1 MAGNDRLRTF
11 GTLGTR
17 RGETGYRSIVLSC
30 NLARISRNDGANFV
44 TKAALFVIAS
54 VTLSAAASAS
64 AQASVDDAPL
74 AHTPD
79 DSSEAAKIA
88 TATATA
94 IDADYRRVAE
104 CGIAKNRVAVKAWV
118 DDWHN
123 VGSGDAEKF
132 LKATGSTASLK
143 AALAGCVEQGLR
155 FLPYDPDRLASDWGT
170 MLGWTV
176 PAPDPTTT
184 DRVLGVQ
191 RVGSFSELVSCI
203 RAKNS
208 ASDIQAFIA
217 APSIDVKVQRY
228 STLSDKCL
236 PRDGVNLDFNFGA
249 LERALVE

>member
-1 MAGNDRLRTF
+1 MHSFCYAIWLKF
-11 GTLGTR
+11 LGT
-17 RGETGYRSIVLSC
+17 TGLI
-30 NLARISRNDGANFV
+30 FV
-44 TKAALFVIAS
+44 TKAALFVIAI
-54 VTLSAAASAS
+54 VTLSAAYGASAKD
-64 AQASVDDAPL
+64 SVDDAPL
-74 AHTPD
+74 AHAPD

-94 IDADYRRVAE
+94 IDADYWRVAE

-132 LKATGSTASLK
+132 QEDTGSTASLK
-143 AALAGCVEQGLR
+143 AALAGCIEPSLH
-155 FLPYDPDRLASDWGT
+155 FLPYDPDRLAYDWGK

-208 ASDIQAFIA
+208 ASDIKAFIA
-217 APSIDVKVQRY
+217 EPSMDVKVQRY
-228 STLSDKCL
+228 STFSDKCP
-236 PRDGVNLDFNFGA
+236 PRTGVNLDFNFGA
-249 LERALVE
+249 LQRALVE

>member
-1 MAGNDRLRTF
+1 
-11 GTLGTR
+11 
-17 RGETGYRSIVLSC
+17 
-30 NLARISRNDGANFV
+30 V
-44 TKAALFVIAS
+44 TKAALFAIAV
-54 VTLSAAASAS
+54 VTLCAAAGAS
-64 AQASVDDAPL
+64 AKNSVDDAPM
-74 AHTPD
+74 AHAPD

-88 TATATA
+88 AATATA

-118 DDWHN
+118 DDWRN

-132 LKATGSTASLK
+132 QKDTGSTASLK
-143 AALAGCVEQGLR
+143 AALAGCIEPSLR
-155 FLPYDPDRLASDWGT
+155 FLPYDPDRLAYDWGT

-176 PAPDPTTT
+176 PAPDPATT
-184 DRVLGVQ
+184 DRVAGVQ

-208 ASDIQAFIA
+208 ASDIRAFIA
-217 APSIDVKVQRY
+217 APSMDVKVQRY

-249 LERALVE
+249 LQRALIE